1 MTHFR
6 TRAAV
11 SALVLLMTTAAA
23 LAAGRQALAT
33 PRAQA
38 QTAAPG
44 ALVTAQPVVVA
55 EDQSATQTQAEL
67 DRLLDRYP
75 PALGRVLKLDPSLI
89 GNQAYLAAYPA
100 LSAFF
105 AQHPDI
111 ARNSRFY
118 FANVST
124 GESMTYVP
132 DDPRVDMWRRMI
144 QGLTVFLVFIIVTG
158 TLAWLIKMLVEHRTW
173 VRAYKAQTEMQ
184 NKLLDRLTPNEDLL
198 AYLQTPA
205 GKRLL
210 ESAPIAF
217 DASAP
222 GMGGSVRRV
231 LWAVQA
237 GLVLAAG
244 GGGVLFVSGHVD
256 PEVAQPLFAI
266 GVLALSLGIG
276 FVLSAIVS
284 FVLSKRLGL
293 LERPSLPGQG
303 DRGAAT
309 GA

>member
-1 MTHFR
+1 MTHVR
-6 TRAAV
+6 TTSV
-11 SALVLLMTTAAA
+11 VLALVLLMTAGTA
-23 LAAGRQALAT
+23 LAAGRQVAT
-33 PRAQA
+33 ARPQA
-38 QTAAPG
+38 QPTAPG
-44 ALVTAQPVVVA
+44 ALATAQPVVVT
-55 EDQSATQTQAEL
+55 EDQNANQTRDQL

-89 GNQAYLAAYPA
+89 GNQAYLAPYPA
-100 LSAFF
+100 LAAFF

-118 FANVST
+118 LANVET
-124 GESMTYVP
+124 GESTYVP
-132 DDPRVDMWRRMI
+132 PDARTEMWRRMI
-144 QGLTVFLVFIIVTG
+144 GDLAAFLVFIIITA
-158 TLAWLIKMLVEHRTW
+158 TLAWLIKMLVEHRAW
-173 VRAYKAQTEMQ
+173 VRAYKAQADMQ

-198 AYLQTPA
+198 AYLQTAP

-210 ESAPIAF
+210 ETAPIAF
-217 DASAP
+217 DASTP
-222 GMGGSVRRV
+222 GMGGSVKRV

-244 GGGVLFVSGHVD
+244 GFGVLFVSGHVD

-293 LERPSLPGQG
+293 LERPSQPAQG